1 MTFANRWRVL
11 QQQMIQFGSTVGTI
25 FINAFKPVLRVL
37 NRVMDAAIQFAE
49 TVLNALGAI
58 FGWTYEISAA
68 GISDDLGEMATDMG
82 DIASGAG
89 DTASGLGN
97 AAKNAA
103 KLKTQLQ
110 SFDRLNNLSSPGN
123 TGSGGS
129 GGSGGGGGGG
139 GGSAGGAGAL
149 QIARHTG
156 EGIIKAYESAIKSLE
171 ELGTHISIA
180 LRDTLRGIDW
190 DSVYEG
196 ARNFGT
202 GLAQFL
208 NGLIRPDTFY
218 EVGKAI
224 ANSINTALEASF
236 SFASTFKF
244 DNLGVSI
251 RNALMGF
258 FQNFNW
264 DLAKANIREWLGGL
278 ATAIN
283 NLITPELFSE
293 IGKFLS
299 EAVNTAFAGMKKFF
313 VKLDGKNIGVSLA
326 NGANSFIDG
335 LDTDEIAGAINHAL
349 QDVWDA
355 AVSFAENLHWED
367 VWDKATEVL
376 GKLDIPGVDLL
387 IGGFTLLLASKIAI
401 GAGKLLLGAKVLE
414 WLGIAAAGTGGAAA
428 MTGVVSAATG
438 ALAVSVPLALTV
450 VAAGALE
457 FLAPE
462 DNTAGKKVMDEML
475 RELRYAYDPSDPG
488 NDPLNLPI
496 EFTPEYDKDIWDA
509 TLPEIIEDLGKGIQ
523 SKFDDFMREHPLLAK
538 VFGYKF
544 EDHIPENEKDIYG
557 GTSHPAHADSSH
569 IPKDERNIDNGLI
582 TVTQSDLF
590 KVPEAHRILPNGRI
604 NVTDA
609 NTGGIPAD
617 KRKVPNGQMGVSSVY
632 SQLSSDAKK
641 KGWGLSSSVSSLW
654 AARNMKKS
662 YDWRLTSSVKSVYKA
677 TSGFTGFTLSGTIRG
692 GGGKVTATMKKD
704 GGVFDKGKW
713 SDIPRFADGGVPS
726 VAYGSLFWAGEA
738 GPELVGHVG
747 GRTEVLNA
755 SQIAVAVSDGV
766 ARANNS
772 VVNALATQ
780 NRILVGILEKKTGIS
795 SRDIFSAVRAEAANY
810 QLRTGTPAFQ

>member
-1 MTFANRWRVL
+1 M
-11 QQQMIQFGSTVGTI
+11 
-25 FINAFKPVLRVL
+25 
-37 NRVMDAAIQFAE
+37 
-49 TVLNALGAI
+49 
-58 FGWTYEISAA
+58 
-68 GISDDLGEMATDMG
+68 
-82 DIASGAG
+82 
-89 DTASGLGN
+89 
-97 AAKNAA
+97 
-103 KLKTQLQ
+103 
-110 SFDRLNNLSSPGN
+110 
-123 TGSGGS
+123 
-129 GGSGGGGGGG
+129 
-139 GGSAGGAGAL
+139 
-149 QIARHTG
+149 
-156 EGIIKAYESAIKSLE
+156 
-171 ELGTHISIA
+171 
-180 LRDTLRGIDW
+180 
-190 DSVYEG
+190 
-196 ARNFGT
+196 
-202 GLAQFL
+202 
-208 NGLIRPDTFY
+208 
-218 EVGKAI
+218 GKAI

-299 EAVNTAFAGMKKFF
+299 QAVNTAFAGMKKFF
-313 VKLDGKNIGVSLA
+313 VKLDGKNIGVSIA

-335 LDTDEIAGAINHAL
+335 LDTDEIAGAINKAL

-376 GKLDIPGVDLL
+376 GKLEIPGVELL

-414 WLGIAAAGTGGAAA
+414 WLGIAAAGGGGAAA

-438 ALAVSVPLALTV
+438 ALAVSVPIAITV

-488 NDPLNLPI
+488 NEPLNLPI

-523 SKFDDFMREHPLLAK
+523 SKFDDFMRDHPLLAK
-538 VFGYKF
+538 VFGYTF
-544 EDHIPENEKDIYG
+544 EDKIPLEAKVVKDG
-557 GTSHPAHADSSH
+557 KVQSTSMD
-569 IPKDERNIDNGLI
+569 
-582 TVTQSDLF
+582 TT
-590 KVPEAHRILPNGRI
+590 
-604 NVTDA
+604 
-609 NTGGIPAD
+609 GIPAPQ
-617 KRKVPNGQMGVSSVY
+617 RRVTGVEA
-632 SQLSSDAKK
+632 LANDLNTTGLPGDKK
-641 KGWGLSSSVSSLW
+641 KVFGMLAVANNFKDSIASG
-654 AARNMKKS
+654 KKNVNS
-662 YDWRLTSSVKSVYKA
+662 
-677 TSGFTGFTLSGTIRG
+677 
-692 GGGKVTATMKKD
+692 VTANASSMKDKIKSKAVYNVKAYTQELKKQNGFRAFKLTGKLASSNGKYVLQMARS
-704 GGVFDKGKW
+704 GGVFEGGKRHK
-713 SDIPRFADGGVPS
+713 IPQFADGGIPFPTH
-726 VAYGSLFWAGEA
+726 GSMFIAGEA

-772 VVNALATQ
+772 VVNALAAQ

-795 SRDIFSAVRAEAANY
+795 SRDIFTAVRAEAANY

>member
-251 RNALMGF
+251 RSALMGF

-299 EAVNTAFAGMKKFF
+299 QAVNTAFAGMKKFF

-414 WLGIAAAGTGGAAA
+414 WLGVAAAGTGGAAA

-438 ALAVSVPLALTV
+438 ALAVSIPLALTV

-523 SKFDDFMREHPLLAK
+523 SKFDEFMRDHPLLAK

-557 GTSHPAHADSSH
+557 GTSHPAHADSTH
-569 IPKDERNIDNGLI
+569 IPQSERNIDNGLI
-582 TVTQSDLF
+582 TVTQSDLL

-609 NTGGIPAD
+609 NTGSVPEA
-617 KRKVPNGQMGVSSVY
+617 KRTINGPLKVTSVNQ
-632 SQLSSDAKK
+632 S
-641 KGWGLSSSVSSLW
+641 GLSTAQKTINNAIAKLSGKNGIN
-654 AARNMKKS
+654 AG
-662 YDWRLTSSVKSVYKA
+662 SVKKTIPGTYTAAIKKLTKA
-677 TSGFTGFTLSGTIRG
+677 AGFTGISLSGTVRG
-692 GGGKVTATMKKD
+692 GGGKVVATMKKE
-704 GGVFDKGKW
+704 GGVFDNGKW
-713 SDIPRFADGGVPS
+713 SDIPRFADGGIPS

-772 VVNALATQ
+772 VVNALAAQ

-795 SRDIFSAVRAEAANY
+795 SRDIFTAVRAEAANY

>member
-1 MTFANRWRVL
+1 
-11 QQQMIQFGSTVGTI
+11 MIQFGSTVGTI

>member
-1 MTFANRWRVL
+1 MT
-11 QQQMIQFGSTVGTI
+11 QFGATVGTI

-68 GISDDLGEMATDMG
+68 GISDDLGLGEMADDMG

-110 SFDRLNNLSSPGN
+110 SFDKLNNLTSPGGS
-123 TGSGGS
+123 GSGGS

-139 GGSAGGAGAL
+139 GGGGTSGGSGAIS
-149 QIARHTG
+149 IARTTG
-156 EGIIKAYESAIKSLE
+156 EGIIKAYESTIDSLFG
-171 ELGTHISIA
+171 LGEYISTS
-180 LRDTLRGIDW
+180 LRDVLRNIDW
-190 DSVYEG
+190 ESVYAG
-196 ARNFGT
+196 ARSFGT
-202 GLAQFL
+202 GLASFL

-218 EVGKAI
+218 EVGKTI
-224 ANSINTALEASF
+224 ANSLNTAMEFFFGLGDVF
-236 SFASTFKF
+236 SFK
-244 DNLGVSI
+244 NLGVSI

-264 DLAKANIREWLGGL
+264 DLAKANIGVWLEGL
-278 ATAIN
+278 AETIN

-326 NGANSFIDG
+326 NGANSFING

-376 GKLDIPGVDLL
+376 GKLDIPGVELL

-414 WLGIAAAGTGGAAA
+414 WLGVAAAGGGGAAA

-488 NDPLNLPI
+488 NEPLNLPI

-509 TLPEIIEDLGKGIQ
+509 TLPEIVEDLGKGIQ

-544 EDHIPENEKDIYG
+544 VDDIPENEKNIYG

-582 TVTQSDLF
+582 TVTQSDLL

-641 KGWGLSSSVSSLW
+641 KGWGLSSSVASLW
-654 AARNMKKS
+654 AASNMKKS

-677 TSGFTGFTLSGTIRG
+677 TSGFTGFTLSGTIKG
-692 GGGKVTATMKKD
+692 GGGKVTATMRKD

-713 SDIPRFADGGVPS
+713 SDIPKFADGGVPS

-772 VVNALATQ
+772 VVNALAAQ

-795 SRDIFSAVRAEAANY
+795 SKDIFSAVRAEAANY
-810 QLRTGTPAFQ
+810 QLRTGTSAFQ

>member
-1 MTFANRWRVL
+1 
-11 QQQMIQFGSTVGTI
+11 MIQFGSTVGTI

-139 GGSAGGAGAL
+139 GGAGGGSGAL

-190 DSVYEG
+190 DSVYQG

-244 DNLGVSI
+244 DNLGVSV

-278 ATAIN
+278 ATTIN

-293 IGKFLS
+293 IGTFLS
-299 EAVNTAFAGMKKFF
+299 QAVNTAFSGAKKFF
-313 VKLDGKNIGVSLA
+313 IKLDGKNIGVSLA
-326 NGANSFIDG
+326 EGANSFIDS
-335 LDTDEIAGAINHAL
+335 LDADEIAGAINKAL
-349 QDVWDA
+349 QDVKDA
-355 AVSFAENLHWED
+355 VLSFAEHLHWED
-367 VWDKATEVL
+367 VWAKAQEVL
-376 GKLDIPGVDLL
+376 GKLDIPVVELL
-387 IGGFTLLLASKIAI
+387 IGGFTLLFASSIAI
-401 GAGKLLLGAKVLE
+401 GAGKVLE
-414 WLGIAAAGTGGAAA
+414 WLGIAAAGGGGAAA

-438 ALAVSVPLALTV
+438 ALAVSVPLAITV
-450 VAAGALE
+450 VAAGVLE

-462 DNTAGKKVMDEML
+462 DNTAGKEVMDEML

-488 NDPLNLPI
+488 NEPLNLPI

-523 SKFDDFMREHPLLAK
+523 SKFDEFMKDHPLLAK

-544 EDHIPENEKDIYG
+544 EDHIPEDEKDIYG
-557 GTSHPAHADSSH
+557 GTSHPAHANSSR
-569 IPKDERNIDNGLI
+569 IPQSERNIDNGLI
-582 TVTQSDLF
+582 TVTQSDLL

-609 NTGGIPAD
+609 NTGSVPEA
-617 KRKVPNGQMGVSSVY
+617 KRTINGPLKVTSVNQSGLTSGQKTINNSIAK
-632 SQLSSDAKK
+632 LAKK
-641 KGWGLSSSVSSLW
+641 NGLNASLVSKTLPNTYT
-654 AARNMKKS
+654 AKVNK
-662 YDWRLTSSVKSVYKA
+662 LTKA
-677 TSGFTGFTLSGTIRG
+677 GGFQGLTLSGVLKPSQA
-692 GGGKVTATMKKD
+692 GKVAMTVKAS
-704 GGVFDKGKW
+704 GGVFSKGKW
-713 SDIPRFADGGVPS
+713 SDIPKFADGGVPTLTH
-726 VAYGSLFWAGEA
+726 GSLFWAGES
-738 GPELVGHVG
+738 GPELVGHTG

-772 VVNALATQ
+772 VVNALAAQ

-795 SRDIFSAVRAEAANY
+795 SRDIFTAVRAEAANY